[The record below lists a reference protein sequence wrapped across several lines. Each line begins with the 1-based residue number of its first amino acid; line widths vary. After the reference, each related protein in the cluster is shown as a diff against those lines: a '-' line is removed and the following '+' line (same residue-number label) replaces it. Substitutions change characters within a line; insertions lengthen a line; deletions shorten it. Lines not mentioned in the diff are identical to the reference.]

1 MERHMK
7 RKIPHDRPKFRY
19 ETNENT
25 VEGAY
30 IVYGRSDVF
39 ERT

>member
-1 MERHMK
+1 MK
-7 RKIPHDRPKFRY
+7 RKIPPDRPKFRC

-25 VEGAY
+25 VKGAY
-30 IVYGRSDVF
+30 IAYGRSDVF

>member
-1 MERHMK
+1 MK
-7 RKIPHDRPKFRY
+7 RKILHDRPKFKC

-25 VEGAY
+25 VKGAY